1 MRIASIQWQ
10 VDFGMTIIV
19 ELDTTTFVG
28 QVSLIQF
35 KSLLNI
41 LMARLKMK
49 KYIILTMSLNLS
61 LKIASQEWCEFI
73 SDYECNDEYVK
84 IHCPE
89 TCSSKSKLIFL
100 MNFILLLFKAW
111 IFGKLF
117 QYHLLIHRKI
127 RSIKTRRTLREWVFF
142 TDKRG
147 LQAFHWDHKK
157 DISRR

>member
-49 KYIILTMSLNLS
+49 KYIRN
-61 LKIASQEWCEFI
+61 I
-73 SDYECNDEYVK
+73 S
-84 IHCPE
+84 
-89 TCSSKSKLIFL
+89 F
-100 MNFILLLFKAW
+100 
-111 IFGKLF
+111 
-117 QYHLLIHRKI
+117 
-127 RSIKTRRTLREWVFF
+127 
-142 TDKRG
+142 
-147 LQAFHWDHKK
+147 
-157 DISRR
+157 